1 MTLNRDRKTMFDR
14 IHHIAVICG
23 DYETSKRFY
32 CDVLGFKILAENFR
46 EARRSW
52 KCDLRN
58 GDAQI
63 ELFHFED
70 APPRPSRP
78 EARGLRHL
86 AFAVADLD
94 AAVAHVTGS
103 GIVVEDVR
111 TDQYTGSRFTFF
123 ADPDGL
129 PIEIYEVTDG

>member
-1 MTLNRDRKTMFDR
+1 MFNK
-14 IHHIAVICG
+14 IHHIAIICG

-32 CDVLGFKILAENFR
+32 CDVLGFEILAENFR
-46 EARRSW
+46 EVRRSW
-52 KCDLRN
+52 KCDLRS

-63 ELFHFED
+63 ELFSFEN

-78 EARGLRHL
+78 EARGMRHL

-94 AAVAHVTGS
+94 AAVMRVKATG
-103 GIVVEDVR
+103 VAVEDVR
-111 TDQYTGSRFTFF
+111 IDEYTGSRFTFF

-129 PIEIYEVTDG
+129 PIELYEVEPR